1 MYENLQY
8 IVIHNQNLLLYV
20 VNLNIAR
27 LKNKQTN
34 QEEKNI
40 F

>member
-20 VNLNIAR
+20 VNSNINR

-34 QEEKNI
+34 QEV
-40 F
+40 

>member
-20 VNLNIAR
+20 VNSNINR

-34 QEEKNI
+34 QEM
-40 F
+40 

>member
-8 IVIHNQNLLLYV
+8 IVMHNQNLLLYV
-20 VNLNIAR
+20 VNLNIIR